1 MVGDDPEE
9 HSHSSAHSA
18 VAIRRIVYQPVGTGV
33 GCTDFG
39 GTQSG
44 CKHPEYSPATVGVAN
59 TLAIGDLFED
69 DSTLRV
75 VRAED
80 KHSGS
85 FSVTGSVGTVTVVTP

>member
-1 MVGDDPEE
+1 MTQK
-9 HSHSSAHSA
+9 S
-18 VAIRRIVYQPVGTGV
+18 IRTVLPIPPLQYDVLYINQLVRALDVLISEVRNPDVNIPNTAL
-33 GCTDFG
+33 
-39 GTQSG
+39 
-44 CKHPEYSPATVGVAN
+44 PTVGVAN

>member
-1 MVGDDPEE
+1 MTQK
-9 HSHSSAHSA
+9 S
-18 VAIRRIVYQPVGTGV
+18 IRTVLPIPPLQCDVLYINQLVRALDVLISEVRNPDVNIPNTAL
-33 GCTDFG
+33 
-39 GTQSG
+39 
-44 CKHPEYSPATVGVAN
+44 PTVGVAN